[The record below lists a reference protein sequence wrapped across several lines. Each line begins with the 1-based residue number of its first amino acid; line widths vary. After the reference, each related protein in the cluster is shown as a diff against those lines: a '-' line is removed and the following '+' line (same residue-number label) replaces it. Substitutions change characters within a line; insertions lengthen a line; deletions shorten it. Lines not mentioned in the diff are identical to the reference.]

1 MLGVSG
7 VQSHKLCYAD
17 NRKHAVV
24 TTKTTNSKEQHMH
37 RGYKNKL
44 KKARKE
50 QLVIVVYCEGG
61 GVRVSAAIDDRNE
74 ALWGIMPNVLTC

>member
-1 MLGVSG
+1 
-7 VQSHKLCYAD
+7 
-17 NRKHAVV
+17 
-24 TTKTTNSKEQHMH
+24 MH
-37 RGYKNKL
+37 GGYKNKF

-74 ALWGIMPNVLTC
+74 ALWGIVPNVLTVRNKKAVTSAELEELKKNVSKR

>member
-1 MLGVSG
+1 
-7 VQSHKLCYAD
+7 
-17 NRKHAVV
+17 
-24 TTKTTNSKEQHMH
+24 MH
-37 RGYKNKL
+37 RGYKNKF

-74 ALWGIMPNVLTC
+74 ALWGIVPNVLTC